1 MITNKS
7 RIQRKISISLNK
19 KKLSS
24 LHKTNNEIEVLTK
37 LAAKNPKITKLGL
50 APVTNSPTAKVFFLI
65 RKSRLSSTSLFLFII
80 SQTAYEV

>member
-50 APVTNSPTAKVFFLI
+50 APVTNSPTAKVFFFNQEI
-65 RKSRLSSTSLFLFII
+65 STFFDIALFVHHFTNSI
-80 SQTAYEV
+80 